1 VDEKEFKKF
10 LEAKRAREATIES
23 YVKSVREFE
32 RWLFKHW
39 AKSLEEANRSDLLS
53 CKKLTRNPAYAYGVR
68 EYYLYKGKD
77 VMVETINSEIIP
89 KLRKSRPT
97 PHLLSWSRYKYTIE
111 RAKEKGIS
119 QEKLALL
126 NLLWSEMHPKE
137 ILQLRKSDIDFEKKL
152 ITSRTERKKYRVTP
166 EAWEV
171 LQKYVPIEDR
181 NQKEKLFTIDS
192 VRTVQKITADFFKD
206 VGQTPNKLRKSYEKD
221 LIEAGKKVRLD
232 YGMHAPDKKPS
243 SRVGKE
249 PRKKSRIK
257 KNLLDKL
264 YQEIINFGSRVH
276 NQITQIN
283 KEEELQRL
291 LEGYLLATF
300 PDELIT
306 HEFPFKGYETDSKI
320 DITIGDPKIPIEIKL
335 AEKKKIRDHKGK
347 GLEQVREFL
356 DDHPESKKGI
366 LVIGDKERDP
376 ERRKL
381 SGTQDS
387 VYIIVI

>member
-1 VDEKEFKKF
+1 MDEKEFKKF

-23 YVKSVREFE
+23 YVKSVKEFE

-39 AKSLEEANRSDLLS
+39 AKSLEEANRSDLLA

-97 PHLLSWSRYKYTIE
+97 PHLLSRSRYKDTIKKT
-111 RAKEKGIS
+111 KEKGIS

-126 NLLWSEMHPKE
+126 TLLWSEMHPKE
-137 ILQLRKSDIDFEKKL
+137 ILQLRKSDIDFEKRL

-171 LQKYVPIEDR
+171 LQKYIPIEDR

-192 VRTVQKITADFFKD
+192 VRTVQKITRDFFED
-206 VGQTPNKLRKSYEKD
+206 VGQTPNKLRKSYKAD
-221 LIEAGKKVRLD
+221 LIEAGKTVRLD
-232 YGMHAPDKKPS
+232 YGPDEKPS
-243 SRVGKE
+243 SRVAKE
-249 PRKKSRIK
+249 PKKKLRIK
-257 KNLLDKL
+257 KNLFNKL

-276 NQITQIN
+276 NQITKIK

-300 PDELIT
+300 PDEVIT
-306 HEFPFKGYETDSKI
+306 HEFEFRGYDNHSKI
-320 DITIGDPKIPIEIKL
+320 DITVGKDPKIPIEVKL
-335 AEKKKIRDHKGK
+335 AKKRMKPYFREGIG
-347 GLEQVREFL
+347 QVAEFL
-356 DDHPESKKGI
+356 KYSESKKGI
-366 LVIGDKERDP
+366 LVIGDQKRDP

-381 SGTQDS
+381 SGIQDS